1 MQNKHESQILQ
12 SAQPSLWRLLRLDQE
27 SRILCPLQVRKH
39 VILWINLIGFPKKS
53 CVGACI
59 SMLSSF
65 RSNCFGSEVFAYCMG
80 ELLVATD
87 MKKQIDTLR
96 ESIHGSSFLHK
107 WAFMP
112 ESSSYHLHMW
122 RIWLSEDNSPPLC
135 WRLLYY
141 DCIASSQ
148 VLKI

>member
-27 SRILCPLQVRKH
+27 SRILCSLQVRKL
-39 VILWINLIGFPKKS
+39 ILWINSIGLTLK
-53 CVGACI
+53 VVLVHVHI

-107 WAFMP
+107 WDFMTDP
-112 ESSSYHLHMW
+112 SSYHLHSMW

-135 WRLLYY
+135 WRLLLRLH
-141 DCIASSQ
+141 CF
-148 VLKI
+148 

>member
-1 MQNKHESQILQ
+1 MSFASKEACN
-12 SAQPSLWRLLRLDQE
+12 SLNQLD
-27 SRILCPLQVRKH
+27 
-39 VILWINLIGFPKKS
+39 WIYFKS
-53 CVGACI
+53 CVGKCI

-107 WAFMP
+107 
-112 ESSSYHLHMW
+112 
-122 RIWLSEDNSPPLC
+122 
-135 WRLLYY
+135 
-141 DCIASSQ
+141 
-148 VLKI
+148 